1 MGSPAPAP
9 PGSQPASPH
18 PQMQPNGGGA
28 LVDPVG
34 VMPTGP
40 GAAAA
45 ALVGAEQQVAA
56 AQYTAMH
63 TMSSIPLSPTTHLE
77 TLTLVEQ
84 NR

>member
-1 MGSPAPAP
+1 MGSPGAPP

-18 PQMQPNGGGA
+18 PQMQPNGGGGA

-40 GAAAA
+40 AVLAAEVQA
-45 ALVGAEQQVAA
+45 G
-56 AQYTAMH
+56 QYTA
-63 TMSSIPLSPTTHLE
+63 TWQPTSPTTHLE
-77 TLTLVEQ
+77 TLALVEQ